1 MADAVERLME
11 DMLPELEDLVKR
23 ELFTQVFPAR
33 HAAAVCMC

>member
-23 ELFTQVFPAR
+23 ELFSQVNNFLD
-33 HAAAVCMC
+33 HTS